1 MQQSL
6 MTMPRYDSKTICL
19 HALTAALVI
28 VLWGLGQ
35 SIDWFPGGAPRVFAR
50 SAHIGLGA
58 LLACVLAYRIWW
70 RATGGAHLP
79 AAGAGAWK
87 VLARAVHIAL
97 YACMLA
103 TVMLGLANT
112 WVRGDNLFYLYT
124 IPAFDAG
131 NEALRDAVEDGH
143 GFAANLLL
151 LLAGLHAIAGVM
163 HQYVLKVDVLGR
175 MLRAPR
181 RR

>member
-1 MQQSL
+1 
-6 MTMPRYDSKTICL
+6 MTKPRYDLKTICV
-19 HALTAALVI
+19 HALTAVLVLA
-28 VLWGLGQ
+28 LWGLGQ
-35 SIDWFPGGAPRVFAR
+35 SIDWFPSGAPRVFAR
-50 SAHIGLGA
+50 SAHISVGA
-58 LLACVLAYRIWW
+58 LLGCVLAYRIWW
-70 RATGGAHLP
+70 RATGGARLP
-79 AAGAGAWK
+79 ASGAGVWAISAK
-87 VLARAVHIAL
+87 AMHIAL
-97 YACMLA
+97 YACVLA
-103 TVMLGLANT
+103 TVVLGLANT
-112 WVRGDNLFYLYT
+112 WVRGDNLFYLYK